1 LGGEGSYNTAESFRY
16 IWDNTLTF
24 DKKIDKNSMNVI
36 MGSSASKQTDHSSDQ
51 SGYGFPS
58 YAVHVLSAA
67 STYTVNDT
75 YADAWTLESYFGRV
89 NYSYDGKYLLSA
101 SIRRDGSSRLGISNQ
116 WANFPAFSAGW
127 RASDEAFLRDVSL
140 ISDLKLRVGWG
151 ATGNLPA
158 DLYPSFSQ
166 LSGGN
171 NYAFD
176 GTTITSG
183 TAPNSQAGNPNL
195 LWEET
200 KQFNTGLDIAVLSNR
215 LSLSADY
222 YIKRTHDLILSVNE
236 PQTTGVSTKEL
247 NMPGYVQNK
256 GFEFLLSGEVFKSDH
271 GLNWTSALNMSFN
284 RNVVE
289 LPAGTSPIL
298 TGYIADIGGDAG
310 IVKGGLP
317 LGSFWGYVDEGVN
330 PQTGNINFKDLNHD
344 GVIDPDNDRTFIG
357 SALPKFTFGF
367 SNQLS
372 FHRFELNMLIDGV
385 YGNKIFDATRMETE
399 DMTDMVNQTTA
410 VLRRWEKPGDITD
423 IPRAFYGSAAPP
435 NSVPNYS
442 ISSRWVENGSF
453 VRFRQMTLA
462 YNLDKSWVSKAGFS
476 GIRLYATL
484 QNMFIITGYKG
495 YSPELNVTTS
505 TGTNLATQEGFDHGT
520 YPQAKSVTFGLNVS
534 L

>member
-1 LGGEGSYNTAESFRY
+1 
-16 IWDNTLTF
+16 
-24 DKKIDKNSMNVI
+24 
-36 MGSSASKQTDHSSDQ
+36 
-51 SGYGFPS
+51 
-58 YAVHVLSAA
+58 
-67 STYTVNDT
+67 
-75 YADAWTLESYFGRV
+75 
-89 NYSYDGKYLLSA
+89 
-101 SIRRDGSSRLGISNQ
+101 
-116 WANFPAFSAGW
+116 
-127 RASDEAFLRDVSL
+127 LRDVTL

-176 GTTITSG
+176 GTTISSG
-183 TAPNSQAGNPNL
+183 TAPSSQAGNPDL

-200 KQFNTGLDIAVLSNR
+200 KQFNTGLDIAVLQSR
-215 LSLSADY
+215 ISLSADY

-256 GFEFLLSGEVFKSDH
+256 GFEFLLSGEVFKSKH
-271 GLNWTSALNMSFN
+271 GLDWTSALNMSFN

-372 FHRFELNMLIDGV
+372 LHGFELNVLVDGV

-410 VLRRWEKPGDITD
+410 VLRRWEKPGDLTD
-423 IPRAFYGSAAPP
+423 VPRAFYGSAAPP

-453 VRFRQMTLA
+453 LRFRQMTLA
-462 YNLDKSWVSKAGFS
+462 YSFDKNWVSRAGLA
-476 GIRLYATL
+476 GVRLYVTL

-520 YPQAKSVTFGLNVS
+520 YPQAKSVTVGLNVS